1 MTDREANERG
11 HPPACTCV
19 ACSAARVQKAQRGS
33 LLDRLLRTL
42 RLKR

>member
-1 MTDREANERG
+1 MTEREAHDRG

-19 ACSAARVQKAQRGS
+19 ACSAARVEKLQRGNIV
-33 LLDRLLRTL
+33 DRLLRAL